1 MGIDYKPLW
10 HLLLD
15 RKMSKTEL
23 RLKAGISTRQLAK
36 LGRNEDVSTEVI
48 AKICEALDCEII
60 DVVEIKKENS
70 LSSSPT
76 RINED
81 NQ

>member
-36 LGRNEDVSTEVI
+36 LGRNEDVSTDVLRR
-48 AKICEALDCEII
+48 ICSSLGCSLTDII
-60 DVVEIKKENS
+60 ELTPDES
-70 LSSSPT
+70 
-76 RINED
+76 D
-81 NQ
+81 MQG

>member
-23 RLKAGISTRQLAK
+23 RLEAGSRVKYIS
-36 LGRNEDVSTEVI
+36 DI
-48 AKICEALDCEII
+48 
-60 DVVEIKKENS
+60 VVYVLRTGNS
-70 LSSSPT
+70 LKYCDKSVMIDKMV
-76 RINED
+76 R
-81 NQ
+81 

>member
-36 LGRNEDVSTEVI
+36 LGRNEDVSTDVLRR
-48 AKICEALDCEII
+48 ICSSLGCPLTDII
-60 DVVEIKKENS
+60 ELTPDES
-70 LSSSPT
+70 DT
-76 RINED
+76 HR
-81 NQ
+81 